1 MIPSVDTHDPNF
13 RRLRYVR
20 YADDFLLGFI
30 GPKSEAE
37 EIKQQLRRF
46 LREQLKLE
54 LSEEKT
60 LVTHAKSEAARFL
73 SYEISTIVENVQ
85 RLDEGSP
92 YGNRRN
98 INGRIGLKVPRDILE
113 AKCREYERNE
123 KAKHRAELMNN
134 SDYDIVRT
142 YQLEYR
148 GLANYYQLA
157 FNMHTL
163 NRVKYVMQTSLLKTL
178 AAKYKSTVKTMTKKY
193 KAEITVDGKK
203 YSVLQ
208 VVLPRKDKE
217 PLIATWGG
225 IPLVWNIRATTED
238 QPPEQYAPYSELE
251 QRLLADHCEWC
262 GSQDI
267 QGHHV
272 RAMKNLHEYPGREK
286 PPWVK
291 RMIALRRKT
300 MFFCRTCHMDVQFGR
315 PMRREPISLE
325 EVKALQ
331 KEARKKLLTHA

>member
-1 MIPSVDTHDPNF
+1 V
-13 RRLRYVR
+13 
-20 YADDFLLGFI
+20 
-30 GPKSEAE
+30 
-37 EIKQQLRRF
+37 
-46 LREQLKLE
+46 E

-123 KAKHRAELMNN
+123 KARHRAELMNN

-157 FNMHTL
+157 FNRHTL

-225 IPLVWNIRATTED
+225 IPLV
-238 QPPEQYAPYSELE
+238 
-251 QRLLADHCEWC
+251 
-262 GSQDI
+262 
-267 QGHHV
+267 
-272 RAMKNLHEYPGREK
+272 
-286 PPWVK
+286 